1 MKEGGFKGQ
10 VLFEITRSKMLAKYS
25 GMEDRMQVMSQGDL
39 LPGGESWGG
48 KNRTWMMWSKNGCSE
63 ILG

>member
-39 LPGGESWGG
+39 LPGGESWGVL
-48 KNRTWMMWSKNGCSE
+48 RL
-63 ILG
+63 IP